1 MRFYLVIIF
10 FPSFHC
16 SSLRKFLIH
25 KFSCSIITE
34 TLQTAFIFVIAIYF
48 HVLMK
53 LVKLLGVVR
62 FSILRCFVVIEEEK
76 TVFKVF
82 LVENRAALPKNF
94 ICFYFR
100 VIFRTNMIIFCIKY
114 LIYSSSMY
122 VDSTFAARI
131 CIDSV

>member
-1 MRFYLVIIF
+1 M
-10 FPSFHC
+10 
-16 SSLRKFLIH
+16 
-25 KFSCSIITE
+25 
-34 TLQTAFIFVIAIYF
+34 AIYF

-62 FSILRCFVVIEEEK
+62 FSILRCFVVVIEEEK